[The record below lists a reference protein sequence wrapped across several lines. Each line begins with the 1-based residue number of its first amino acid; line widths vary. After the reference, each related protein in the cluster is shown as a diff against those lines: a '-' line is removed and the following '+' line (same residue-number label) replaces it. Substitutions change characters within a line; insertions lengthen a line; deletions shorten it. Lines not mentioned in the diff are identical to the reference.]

1 MPKRILIVDDTAT
14 VVMFE
19 KMMLSSQGYAFD
31 TATNGEDALVLV
43 EQRRPDMILLDI
55 MMPKMDGIETCR
67 RLKSNPDTNAIP
79 VVMVTTKGEA
89 ERVEQAFLAGCDD
102 YITKPVDKLEL
113 LTKVATH
120 LSRTE

>member
-43 EQRRPDMILLDI
+43 EQRRPDLILLDI